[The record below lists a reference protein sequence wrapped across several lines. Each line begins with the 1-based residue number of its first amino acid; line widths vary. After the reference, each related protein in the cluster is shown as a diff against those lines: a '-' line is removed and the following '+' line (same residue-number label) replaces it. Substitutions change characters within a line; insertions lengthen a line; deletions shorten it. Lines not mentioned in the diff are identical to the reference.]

1 MTRQSLAIALL
12 LWALTA
18 CTLSIPDSVATPTAQ
33 PAITASA
40 TQRPRQTASPTP
52 TVIIPPPTASP
63 TIAETPPTAAATA
76 PPTVTSRPTET
87 PGPFEYVIQEDDTLY
102 YIIQLPQ
109 HGYSYE
115 PAVAQAVV
123 ALNDNISSIDILPP
137 VGSVILIPRPTATSI
152 PIGAQAT
159 QALLATVGL
168 EDISGAILASGA
180 VVGCYDVEAGDSL
193 VGIAQE
199 YDTTLE
205 VLSQLNPDL
214 NWFGCEF
221 TERSGGLDCNPTIQI
236 GQCIRVPQPTP
247 LPSKTPTPSGNETAT
262 PTPTYMAP
270 RLLYPTDGA
279 VIPPGQLILQWIGLS
294 GLRDGDEYLIELQDR
309 TAGRLENQTTTSN
322 VLVLPDSFVP
332 QDGQTHTILWRVS
345 AARPNRDGDYA
356 YAGAQ
361 GSWRIF
367 EWMSR

>member
-1 MTRQSLAIALL
+1 MTRQSLTLALL
-12 LWALTA
+12 LWALSA
-18 CTLSIPDSVATPTAQ
+18 CTLNIPDSVATPTVQ

-40 TQRPRQTASPTP
+40 TPRPRQTASPTLTA
-52 TVIIPPPTASP
+52 TVPPPTASP
-63 TIAETPPTAAATA
+63 TIAERSQTATSTA
-76 PPTVTSRPTET
+76 PPTVTPLPTET
-87 PGPFEYVIQEDDTLY
+87 PGPFEYVVRESDTLL

-115 PAVAQAVV
+115 LDVAREVV
-123 ALNDNISSIDILPP
+123 ALNDNITSMDILPP
-137 VGSVILIPRPTATSI
+137 AGSVILIPRPTATST

-159 QALLATVGL
+159 QALLATIGL
-168 EDISGAILASGA
+168 DDASGAILASGA
-180 VVGCYDVEAGDSL
+180 VVGCYDVESGDSL

-205 VLSQLNPDL
+205 VLSQLNPEL
-214 NWFGCEF
+214 NWFGCVF

-247 LPSKTPTPSGNETAT
+247 LPSKTPTPSGDETAT
-262 PTPTYMAP
+262 PTPIYMAP
-270 RLLYPTDGA
+270 RLLYPADGA
-279 VIPPGQLILQWIGLS
+279 VIPPGPLTLQWVGLS

-309 TAGRLENQTTTSN
+309 TAGRMESQTTTSN
-322 VLVLPDSFVP
+322 ALVLSDSFVP

-345 AARPNRDGDYA
+345 AARPNSDGGYA